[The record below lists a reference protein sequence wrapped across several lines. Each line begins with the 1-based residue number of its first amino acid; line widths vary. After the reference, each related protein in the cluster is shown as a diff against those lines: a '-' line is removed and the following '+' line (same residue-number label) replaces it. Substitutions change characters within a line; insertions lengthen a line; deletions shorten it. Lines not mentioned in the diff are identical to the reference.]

1 MFTFL
6 DIAVSAPYEGNGV
19 VYIYHSM
26 ADGSGLN
33 LESVQVGQ
41 IVSRTCD
48 VCVEEGCPAGLVTA
62 SSMYCACLCL

>member
-1 MFTFL
+1 MFPFS

-26 ADGSGLN
+26 ADGNGLN

-48 VCVEEGCPAGLVTA
+48 VGGGALLV
-62 SSMYCACLCL
+62 

>member
-1 MFTFL
+1 MFPFS

-26 ADGSGLN
+26 ADGDGLN

-48 VCVEEGCPAGLVTA
+48 VGGGGCPAGLVTA
-62 SSMYCACLCL
+62 SSMYCACLWL

>member
-1 MFTFL
+1 MFPFS

-26 ADGSGLN
+26 ADGNGLN

-48 VCVEEGCPAGLVTA
+48 VGGGCPAGLVTA
-62 SSMYCACLCL
+62 SSMYCACLWL